1 MRVLL
6 IILSLVVS
14 ITSFAK
20 LSEQSK
26 FYLLTCAIG
35 DEVYTQFGHSALR
48 VVDPV
53 QGKDITFN
61 WGMFEFSDDPVDF
74 NYKFAKGRLPYY
86 MDVTDT
92 KYFLGEYAYFQ
103 REVRQQELNLT
114 LEQKNTIWKLL
125 EINALPENIHYQYDF
140 FYDNCSTRIRDI
152 FEKALGDDL
161 VWARHPEADEHTFR
175 EMIDVGFKSHPW
187 LDFGIDLVLGYK
199 TDWKVDNENLMFNPF
214 YMEDIFRESQVRI
227 NGQLQNLMLEEKVIV
242 PGIQR
247 SEESDESFTPI
258 VMAVAVL
265 VVTLIFAF
273 FRLDILLKTWASIL
287 FLLTGILG
295 IILFFMWFQTDHA
308 ATKGNLNL
316 LWANPLWLI
325 LMVVVWVKKWQS
337 RFAST
342 YLYLSIGMLALVLFF
357 LMLPQEFN
365 PASRILII
373 NWAVLFYFFYRNQI
387 MKEKKDQIS
396 L

>member
-1 MRVLL
+1 MKLIFSIGFLL
-6 IILSLVVS
+6 SSILS
-14 ITSFAK
+14 FAQ
-20 LSEQSK
+20 LSDQSK
-26 FYLLTCAIG
+26 FYLLTCEVG

-48 VVDPV
+48 IVDPG

-61 WGMFEFSDDPVDF
+61 WGMFEFSDDPIDF

-86 MDVTDT
+86 MDVTAT

-114 LEQKNTIWKLL
+114 LDQKNEIWKLL

-152 FEKALGDDL
+152 FKKALGEDL
-161 VWARHPEADEHTFR
+161 IWGIHPEADQHTFR
-175 EMIDVGFKSHPW
+175 EMIDVGFQSHPW

-199 TDWKVDNENLMFNPF
+199 TDWKVDNKNLMFNPF
-214 YMEDIFRESQVRI
+214 YMEDIFRESQVKI
-227 NGQLQNLMLEEKVIV
+227 NGQLQNLMIDEKVIV
-242 PGIQR
+242 PGIER
-247 SEESDESFTPI
+247 TEEHDEWFTPVI
-258 VMAVAVL
+258 MAVFVL
-265 VVTLIFAF
+265 VITLIFAF
-273 FRLDILLKTWASIL
+273 FRLDVLLRTWATVL
-287 FLLTGILG
+287 FLFTGLLG
-295 IILFFMWFQTDHA
+295 VVLLFMWFWTDHS

-325 LMVVVWVKKWQS
+325 LMVVVWVKRWQA

-342 YLYLSIGMLALVLFF
+342 YLYLALGMLALVLFF
-357 LMLPQEFN
+357 LMLPQEFH

-387 MKEKKDQIS
+387 MEEKKNQMS
-396 L
+396 S